1 MHALLITASSM
12 GPQRQGCMTTDETE
26 ADSLFRLT
34 ILQFENQAA
43 SFDHVNDK
51 VCACIQ
57 DLRRVSSLISNGES
71 QEPLDSLRQNRV
83 SILVRCNRL
92 ELVRLE
98 MIEEIRLTIGQQ
110 ASVFYDYYDLMEK
123 ISYRKL
129 RAALKQRK
137 NNWRRIAM
145 LKSSLRYLEHIKDI
159 LIEIFEELVSFGFRT
174 TSNRRVKD
182 TAEPNQV
189 IDTVD

>member
-1 MHALLITASSM
+1 
-12 GPQRQGCMTTDETE
+12 MTTDETE

-159 LIEIFEELVSFGFRT
+159 LIEIFEEMVSFGFRT